1 METLFLESACICWES
16 TSTPKQNIQLC
27 TFSKTNCNNNDINKT
42 SPYKF
47 NPYLN
52 KKLFIA

>member
-1 METLFLESACICWES
+1 METLFLENTCTCWDS
-16 TSTPKQNIQLC
+16 TLTPKQNIQLC
-27 TFSKTNCNNNDINKT
+27 TYSNSNSNDINKI